1 MVSSNLVQTITSRKY
16 KTIKLCTLHEK
27 NPAILFKLR
36 RVMHIKLN
44 ISSIS
49 FIKLFSDLTNP
60 SFKLNALDTTGL
72 NYNTGKHLD
81 IDPK

>member
-1 MVSSNLVQTITSRKY
+1 
-16 KTIKLCTLHEK
+16 
-27 NPAILFKLR
+27 
-36 RVMHIKLN
+36 MHIKLN

-49 FIKLFSDLTNP
+49 FIKLFSDLTYP